1 MKILTMRQV
10 EQFIQEG
17 QWLQK
22 STTLLERIIQ
32 RELSEDLPQVDMP
45 MDEKYKLE
53 EEMRKTI
60 QGLEDSCSNTLS
72 NLSCFY
78 YQQAILICRAKVLA
92 VWLSAVLPALIC
104 IFVFPLFGAII
115 ISGGL
120 PEKIIVGV
128 VFGLAMRF
136 LFSER
141 WIIICIYIGEKFGAD
156 CFMLC
161 FLSGLI
167 AFPIFVL
174 GAFSLF
180 GLVLFVNFLW
190 LVAGIFLIIV
200 MNFMLPSLCR
210 SMVWKGAGNE

>member
-1 MKILTMRQV
+1 MKMLSMRQV

-17 QWLQK
+17 KWLQE
-22 STTLLERIIQ
+22 STTLLRKIILK
-32 RELSEDLPQVDMP
+32 ELSEDLPQVDMP
-45 MDEKYKLE
+45 MDEKYKLK

-60 QGLEDSCSNTLS
+60 QGLEDSYSNTLS

-78 YQQAILICRAKVLA
+78 CQQSILIHHARVLA
-92 VWLSAVLPALIC
+92 AWLSAVLPALIC
-104 IFVFPLFGAII
+104 IFVFPLFGAIA

-141 WIIICIYIGEKFGAD
+141 WIIMCVPMGDKFGAN
-156 CFMLC
+156 CFIFC

-167 AFPIFVL
+167 VFPILVL

-190 LVAGIFLIIV
+190 LVAGIFLIII
-200 MNFMLPSLCR
+200 MNLMLPSLCR
-210 SMVWKGAGNE
+210 DMVWTNS